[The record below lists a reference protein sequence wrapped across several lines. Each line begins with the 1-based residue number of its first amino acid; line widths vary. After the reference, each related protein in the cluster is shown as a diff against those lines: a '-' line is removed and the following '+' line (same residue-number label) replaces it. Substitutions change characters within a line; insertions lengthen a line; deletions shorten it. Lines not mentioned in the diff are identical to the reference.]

1 MNLNKKLLSGSLILM
16 IYFNVYN
23 ALNFVFHIIMARL
36 LSTSDY
42 GILATLF
49 SIIYALSIFSES
61 IQTILVKYT
70 TEESDKGKI
79 KNILYRSLK
88 RAFVISSIIFVL
100 YAILSIPMS
109 SFLKISYLLLLFNGL
124 MVFGAFILP
133 VTRGILQGRKK
144 FFSLG
149 NNLLIET
156 GIKLLLAST
165 FVFIGFNVF
174 GAMIG
179 TFIGVF
185 TAFALSFISL
195 REVIFS
201 KEKKALTEGIY
212 AYSKPTFFAL
222 TILLVFYSFDII
234 LAKIYF
240 NPELAGAYALA
251 SILAKTIFFGT
262 QPISKAM
269 FPLSAEK
276 NNTKK
281 QSDDIFKSALTLL
294 LGAISLALLPLARR
308 ISRTFSS
315 VKGML
320 PM

>member
-133 VTRGILQGRKK
+133 RSEERRVG
-144 FFSLG
+144 
-149 NNLLIET
+149 
-156 GIKLLLAST
+156 
-165 FVFIGFNVF
+165 
-174 GAMIG
+174 
-179 TFIGVF
+179 
-185 TAFALSFISL
+185 
-195 REVIFS
+195 
-201 KEKKALTEGIY
+201 KEC
-212 AYSKPTFFAL
+212 
-222 TILLVFYSFDII
+222 
-234 LAKIYF
+234 
-240 NPELAGAYALA
+240 
-251 SILAKTIFFGT
+251 
-262 QPISKAM
+262 
-269 FPLSAEK
+269 
-276 NNTKK
+276 
-281 QSDDIFKSALTLL
+281 
-294 LGAISLALLPLARR
+294 R
-308 ISRTFSS
+308 SRWS
-315 VKGML
+315 
-320 PM
+320 P